1 MKLKYIASAVVACGL
16 LQACDYT
23 DLKPLE
29 GFSDPTFWNTVD
41 DLELYATGL
50 FGNFGGASS
59 TGDSESDNMVPA
71 TISSYLFD
79 TYVTANASGW
89 SYNDWSTIRQCN
101 YFLNRYQRVEGNE
114 ADINKYVAEVRM
126 IRALAYYSKVR
137 TFGNVPWYESDLQ
150 TNDEELLYKTQ
161 DPRSVVVPNIIAD
174 LEFAAQW
181 LPDGGNEVM
190 GRPSKDAARALLA
203 RVCLYFGTYVKYHN
217 ANEECMKGCEGLDA
231 NALLKK
237 AADASQ
243 AIMNTGKYDIVKVD
257 APSEAPQPAGDPLYY
272 HNLFIQTQ
280 LWGNK
285 ENIFA
290 RYYTINLVTNEVGR
304 QEGKNN
310 LGFSKDFAMS
320 YLMKNGLPIAN
331 AGSGYKGDDS
341 YADEFD
347 GRDPRMIQTI
357 GNAAM
362 LWYPS
367 EDYPRRDLLATA
379 NGACTGYSS
388 WKFHSSD
395 YEQQQPQSCTFD
407 WFLFRYAET
416 LLINAEA
423 NAELGTCTQDV
434 LDNTVNKLRDRVG
447 MAHLTTSPVA
457 DAAPVDYG
465 YSVSPLIYEI
475 RRERRVELAHEGFRM
490 DDLKRWNAMKL
501 LENPLTF
508 LGIKVTPQQEAF
520 FAVDGDFSEEY
531 IDEETGQPIQTGITF
546 GGDNG
551 LRVISYNGDKYLMV
565 YGNEPIYPEGR
576 KWKTN
581 DKRWLYPIP
590 LTQLQYNKNL
600 VQNYGWD
607 VPSAE

>member
-217 ANEECMKGCEGLDA
+217 ANDECMKGC
-231 NALLKK
+231 
-237 AADASQ
+237 
-243 AIMNTGKYDIVKVD
+243 
-257 APSEAPQPAGDPLYY
+257 
-272 HNLFIQTQ
+272 
-280 LWGNK
+280 
-285 ENIFA
+285 
-290 RYYTINLVTNEVGR
+290 
-304 QEGKNN
+304 
-310 LGFSKDFAMS
+310 
-320 YLMKNGLPIAN
+320 
-331 AGSGYKGDDS
+331 
-341 YADEFD
+341 
-347 GRDPRMIQTI
+347 
-357 GNAAM
+357 
-362 LWYPS
+362 
-367 EDYPRRDLLATA
+367 
-379 NGACTGYSS
+379 
-388 WKFHSSD
+388 
-395 YEQQQPQSCTFD
+395 
-407 WFLFRYAET
+407 
-416 LLINAEA
+416 
-423 NAELGTCTQDV
+423 
-434 LDNTVNKLRDRVG
+434 
-447 MAHLTTSPVA
+447 
-457 DAAPVDYG
+457 
-465 YSVSPLIYEI
+465 
-475 RRERRVELAHEGFRM
+475 
-490 DDLKRWNAMKL
+490 
-501 LENPLTF
+501 
-508 LGIKVTPQQEAF
+508 
-520 FAVDGDFSEEY
+520 
-531 IDEETGQPIQTGITF
+531 
-546 GGDNG
+546 
-551 LRVISYNGDKYLMV
+551 
-565 YGNEPIYPEGR
+565 
-576 KWKTN
+576 
-581 DKRWLYPIP
+581 
-590 LTQLQYNKNL
+590 
-600 VQNYGWD
+600 
-607 VPSAE
+607 